1 MTGRILAL
9 DLGEKRIGAA
19 VSDEG
24 RMLARS
30 LLVFPRSSR
39 AADFARIGQLAAE
52 HEIKLIL
59 VGLPV
64 RLDGI
69 EGTKAAW
76 ARDYGAALG
85 AAVGLPV
92 IFWDESLSTVR
103 AEASLTAR
111 GESRRKRRGRIDAV
125 AAAMI
130 LQDYL
135 DSNVGK

>member
-39 AADFARIGQLAAE
+39 AADFTRIGQLAAE

-76 ARDYGAALG
+76 ARDYGAA
-85 AAVGLPV
+85 
-92 IFWDESLSTVR
+92 W
-103 AEASLTAR
+103 AR
-111 GESRRKRRGRIDAV
+111 PSACR
-125 AAAMI
+125 
-130 LQDYL
+130 
-135 DSNVGK
+135 